1 MLDHLDA
8 INWSTLTHA
17 YGPATD
23 VPDMLRALNAAD
35 RKERHAAFH
44 AAYGNIFHQ
53 GTRYTAT
60 PHAIP
65 FLIELAATPDAHD
78 PGEVLTLL
86 THCVAGYLSPTF
98 GPATASGAIWG
109 AAVAPMLDYGETAEI
124 LAACERAAEPA
135 IPVALRLL
143 TDGPP
148 DVRARAAHLLAA
160 LRAFAPRH
168 DLVAQV
174 RARLSTESEPAVRAM
189 LAFALTHLLPPGDP
203 GLARLF
209 DEDPDP
215 LVRALTALG
224 CARRGEAS
232 AAMADALLD
241 WLTDEDLDRRYTA
254 LPFETESLA
263 GDIGT
268 LLPQLGEDALARAL
282 PTLRE
287 RLRTARDF
295 GAVGLLE
302 AALRAA
308 FGEDAPP
315 EDAARLSPAQR
326 ELLESLAHNQAF
338 WSLGNAL
345 NVLMDRGLPSLRE
358 EMAAYLGIQ
367 VTHDPREAAR
377 VHAEAMAHFGHEQA
391 LQSWL
396 EVLDQYPDDL
406 EALASAGLL
415 LLEQGEPEQ
424 ALSFFDRAL
433 ATRPAHGEH
442 SGLAHFSRGSALSEL
457 GRFEEALAS
466 FERAHEALAGDR
478 RELARQNCIALLQ
491 RLDRPE
497 EALAREYERTPRT
510 AEDHY
515 HRGLAE
521 VKAGRYKECLASIAH
536 TLAGDPEHANA
547 HYTAACA
554 HALLGDDERALQ
566 GIARALEIAP
576 DLAPSIAEDPDFTS
590 LRGDARFQ
598 ELVGG

>member
-8 INWSTLTHA
+8 IDWSKLTHA

-23 VPDMLRALNAAD
+23 VPDMLRALASAD
-35 RKERHAAFH
+35 RKERYAALH

-53 GTRYTAT
+53 GTRYPAT

-65 FLIELAATPDAHD
+65 FLIELAADPDAHD
-78 PGEVLTLL
+78 LGEVLTLL
-86 THCVAGYLSPTF
+86 THCVAGYFSPTF
-98 GPATASGAIWG
+98 GPVTASGAIWG
-109 AAVAPMLDYGETAEI
+109 AAVPPMTDYGETAEI
-124 LAACERAAEPA
+124 LAACERAAAPA

-143 TDGPP
+143 ADGPP
-148 DVRARAAHLLAA
+148 DARARAAHLLAA
-160 LRAFAPRH
+160 LHAFAPRH

-174 RARLSTESEPAVRAM
+174 RGRLMAEGEPAVRAM

-215 LVRALTALG
+215 LVRALAALG
-224 CARRGEAS
+224 CVRRGQAS
-232 AAMADALLD
+232 AAMIAALLD
-241 WLTDEDLDRRYTA
+241 WLTDEDLDRRYAA
-254 LPFETESLA
+254 LPFQADGLA
-263 GDIGT
+263 GDIGA
-268 LLPQLGEDALARAL
+268 LLPQLEKDALSRAL

-295 GAVGLLE
+295 GAVGLLQ
-302 AALRAA
+302 AALTAA
-308 FGEDAPP
+308 FGDDPPP
-315 EDAARLSPAQR
+315 EDAAQLSPAQR
-326 ELLESLAHNQAF
+326 ELLEALAHNQAF

-345 NVLMDRGLPSLRE
+345 SLLLDRGLPSLRE

-367 VTHDPREAAR
+367 VAHDPREAAR

-396 EVLDQYPDDL
+396 EVIDQYPDDQ
-406 EALASAGLL
+406 EALANAGLL
-415 LLEQGEPEQ
+415 LVEQGDHEQ
-424 ALSFFDRAL
+424 ALPLFDRAL
-433 ATRPAHGEH
+433 AAGPAHGEH
-442 SGLAHFSRGSALSEL
+442 RGLAHFGRGNALSEL
-457 GRFEEALAS
+457 GRLDEALAS
-466 FERAHEALAGDR
+466 FERAYEELAGDQ
-478 RELARQNCIALLQ
+478 RELARQNRIALLQ

-497 EALAREYERTPRT
+497 EALALAYERPPRT
-510 AEDHY
+510 AEDYY

-536 TLAGDPEHANA
+536 TLAGDPAHANA

-566 GIARALEIAP
+566 SIARALELDP
-576 DLAPSIAEDPDFTS
+576 DLAPSIAEDPDFTG
-590 LRGDARFQ
+590 LRGDARFR
-598 ELVGG
+598 ELVGE